1 MSTNN
6 EKTHDITKTANVDA
20 WFTKEIQAIPAAT
33 RELLEG
39 YSKVPSDQVLSHVQ
53 EQVRFSHPITLSGS
67 VTLHEPANIGCRKIS
82 REIKPFE
89 SSPIP
94 ASDSFGS

>member
-1 MSTNN
+1 MSTDK
-6 EKTHDITKTANVDA
+6 EKTPDITRIANVDA

-53 EQVRFSHPITLSGS
+53 EQVRLSHPVTLSRS
-67 VTLHEPANIGCRKIS
+67 VIPNKPGNI
-82 REIKPFE
+82 
-89 SSPIP
+89 
-94 ASDSFGS
+94 